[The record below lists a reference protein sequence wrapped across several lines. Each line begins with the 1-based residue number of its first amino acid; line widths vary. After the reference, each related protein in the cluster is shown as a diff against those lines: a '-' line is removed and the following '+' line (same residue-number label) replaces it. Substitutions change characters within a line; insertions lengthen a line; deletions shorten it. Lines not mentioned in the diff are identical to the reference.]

1 MIKHSGPNS
10 VTLVGKGNGKFDS
23 GTWTQLP
30 NGRLKE
36 LLTAPYKDIDS
47 LIDAGASKGA
57 IACPFGPKG
66 VGQPYWSIDSGGFSI
81 LVVPADNNVPWAVRV
96 ACSYSAAD

>member
-23 GTWTQLP
+23 GTWAQLP
-30 NGRLKE
+30 NGRLKD
-36 LLTAPYKDIDS
+36 LLTAAHKDIES
-47 LIDAGASKGA
+47 LVDAAASRGA

-66 VGQPYWSIDSGGFSI
+66 VGQPYWSIDNDGIAI
-81 LVVPADNNVPWAVRV
+81 LVVPAEPTVPWAVRV